1 MLRQML
7 LLAHKIATMAKVR
20 ASKRLSA
27 SKKDGKSAITEPY
40 AVARIHK
47 ALPPP
52 ARLAGLCAA
61 ILGVAEPNFADDIK
75 FYREIAAKSKVE
87 FRSKFRT
94 LKTGAEFQI

>member
-1 MLRQML
+1 
-7 LLAHKIATMAKVR
+7 MAKVR

-27 SKKDGKSAITEPY
+27 SKRGGKSAVAEPSV
-40 AVARIHK
+40 AARIHK
-47 ALPPP
+47 VLPPP
-52 ARLAGLCAA
+52 ARLAGLHA
-61 ILGVAEPNFADDIK
+61 IIRVRQSRNFASIIK